1 MDGGI
6 RQSPLIGPTD
16 THHLAA
22 VHSPAFECRPVC
34 PVRRLSA
41 DQSAQSGE
49 RRVARPRSASSKDG
63 RLSAILR
70 GVRPQEAHAHSH
82 LDVPCCLILSH
93 SGVPMIAFRL
103 GSGAIYG
110 KRLFAYSPWL
120 PPGGPSTTDRK
131 GGDGVTFHRAM
142 AGPTRNRQRQFWRRR
157 SSARLPRMA
166 DRRELGDRSGQFL
179 RLPPAPVAVLFVPG
193 QPSNGQVQAPARS
206 SLTRRPS

>member
-6 RQSPLIGPTD
+6 RQSPLTGPTD

-49 RRVARPRSASSKDG
+49 RGVARPRSASSKDG

-82 LDVPCCLILSH
+82 LDVPCCLIFSH

-157 SSARLPRMA
+157 SSARPRAWRTAGSWAIEAANSLGFPLPQS
-166 DRRELGDRSGQFL
+166 LS
-179 RLPPAPVAVLFVPG
+179 
-193 QPSNGQVQAPARS
+193 RS
-206 SLTRRPS
+206 SRVSPATARFRLRPVRR